1 MWTRGERRG
10 RKRRSS
16 AELLCGVPRAV
27 CILAAALPGMLSR
40 ASVLTG
46 AAETGCRAVLSVVP
60 RRKVW
65 EWVAPFCRGAMCE

>member
-1 MWTRGERRG
+1 MWTRGEQRG

-46 AAETGCRAVLSVVP
+46 AVETGC
-60 RRKVW
+60 
-65 EWVAPFCRGAMCE
+65 